1 MKNKIMSLLVL
12 AAGCLAWSSCTED
25 EMESDKGNEALKLS
39 VSTSQLALDQRLDD
53 KEALQL
59 TWTAGSNQGTNA
71 AISYQLEIDVQ
82 GNGFADGIKKE
93 IGRTDSRIVSFT
105 HKELNDLLLS
115 TWNLPVEEEAAF
127 EARVTATVSVEAVP
141 AQVSDVVTFKLTPY
155 KYRVLN
161 LWMVGDAT
169 PNGWTKEKA
178 TPMNSVVNVKGG
190 FVWEGMLQKGEFK
203 LLTTLADWTPAYNRD
218 ETQENKLV
226 YRDHYDENNLD
237 TKFVIGKTGNYRV
250 TLSVE
255 TLNITIEDLGG
266 DVPSVIYEHVW
277 MMGDAAPGG
286 WSWDDVIAKSEM
298 TQNTDNKNQFTYEG
312 PLKAGEI
319 KFPVEIDRSFNG
331 KFIVAMK
338 AEASITADTDFQIV
352 AGADNKWKIETAGS
366 YKILIDLSEKKI
378 YFTKK

>member
-1 MKNKIMSLLVL
+1 MKTKIMSLLVL
-12 AAGCLAWSSCTED
+12 AAGCFAWTSCAEND
-25 EMESDKGNEALKLS
+25 MESDKGSETLKLL
-39 VSTSQLALDQRLDD
+39 VSSSKLALDQRLDD
-53 KEALQL
+53 KEAFQL
-59 TWTAGSNQGTNA
+59 TWTAGTNQGTNA
-71 AISYQLEIDVQ
+71 AISYQLEMDIQ
-82 GNGFADGIKKE
+82 GSGFAGGIKKE

-105 HKELNDLLLS
+105 HKELNDLLIN
-115 TWNLPVEEEAAF
+115 TWCLPVEKEAIL
-127 EARVTATVSVEAVP
+127 EARVTAMVSAESVP
-141 AQVSDVVTFKLTPY
+141 TQVSDVVLFRLTPY

-178 TPMNSVVNVKGG
+178 TPMTSIADVKGG
-190 FVWEGMLQKGEFK
+190 FIWEGMLQKGEFK

-250 TLSVE
+250 TLSIE
-255 TLNITIEDLGG
+255 TLDITIEDLGG
-266 DVPSVIYEHVW
+266 DVPSAMYEHVW
-277 MMGDAAPGG
+277 MMGDATPGG
-286 WSWDDVIAKSEM
+286 WNWDDVTAKSEM
-298 TQNTDNKNQFTYEG
+298 TQNPDNKNQFTYEG
-312 PLKAGEI
+312 FLKAGEI

-338 AEASITADTDFQIV
+338 AGASIATDTDFQIV
-352 AGADNKWKIETAGS
+352 SGTDNKWKIETAGS